1 MEDTNIMVKGGKQNT
16 VERRMSILKLL
27 SANEHVFVPELSKE
41 FSVSE
46 VTIRNDLEQLES
58 KKLLIRARG
67 GAMRVDQVVSFD
79 QQLGNKHKFNMQE
92 KSRIGKAAAH
102 LIKDSDTIII
112 DSGTTTLEVIKNL
125 PSTLKNLTVIT
136 NALNIANQLVA
147 NQNVNLIIPGG
158 VLRKNSLSLIGP
170 LAEKSLKNFF
180 VDKVFLGVDGFDT
193 RQGIST
199 PNMEEAYLN
208 QIMIDIAREVIVVTD
223 STKFLRKSLAFICKT
238 DSIDT
243 VITDSGITDDDKKR
257 LEDAGIKVIVV

>member
-1 MEDTNIMVKGGKQNT
+1 MAESIKQNT

-27 SANEHVFVPELSKE
+27 SANEQVFVPDLSKE

-67 GAMRVDQVVSFD
+67 GAMSVEHVVSYD
-79 QQLGNKHKFNMQE
+79 MQLGDKHKFNMQE
-92 KSRIGKAAAH
+92 KIRIGKAAAQM
-102 LIKDSDTIII
+102 IKDADTIII

-125 PSTLKNLTVIT
+125 PSSLNNLTVIT
-136 NALNIANQLVA
+136 NALNIANQLIA

-158 VLRKNSLSLIGP
+158 VLRKNSLSLIGS
-170 LAEKSLKNFF
+170 LAEKSFKNFF

-208 QIMIDIAREVIVVTD
+208 QIMIDIAREVIIVTD

-238 DSIDT
+238 DRIDI
-243 VITDSGITDDDKKR
+243 VVTDSGITGDDKKR
-257 LEDAGIKVIVV
+257 LEDAGIKVIVA

>member
-1 MEDTNIMVKGGKQNT
+1 MAIGDKQNT
-16 VERRMSILKLL
+16 VERRMSIVKLL
-27 SANEHVFVPELSKE
+27 SANEQVFVPDLSKE

-67 GAMRVDQVVSFD
+67 GAMSVDHVVSYD
-79 QQLGNKHKFNMQE
+79 MHLGDKHKFNMQE
-92 KSRIGKAAAH
+92 KSRIGKAAAR

-112 DSGTTTLEVIKNL
+112 DSGTTTLEVIKYL
-125 PSTLKNLTVIT
+125 PPTLNNLTVIT
-136 NALNIANQLVA
+136 NALNIANQLIT

-170 LAEKSLKNFF
+170 LAEKSFKNFF

-208 QIMIDIAREVIVVTD
+208 QIMIDIAREVIIVTD

-238 DSIDT
+238 DRIDT
-243 VITDSGITDDDKKR
+243 VVTDSGITDEDKKR
-257 LEDAGIKVIVV
+257 LEDAGIKVIVA